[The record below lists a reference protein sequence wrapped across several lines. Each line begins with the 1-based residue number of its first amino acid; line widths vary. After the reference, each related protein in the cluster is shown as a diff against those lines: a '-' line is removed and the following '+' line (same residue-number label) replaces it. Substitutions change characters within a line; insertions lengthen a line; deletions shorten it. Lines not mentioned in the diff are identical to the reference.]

1 MKEFSHK
8 QGEAKGF
15 YGIQGYV
22 KVSEKTWAGPS
33 IINV

>member
-22 KVSEKTWAGPS
+22 KVSEKHGQDHP
-33 IINV
+33 